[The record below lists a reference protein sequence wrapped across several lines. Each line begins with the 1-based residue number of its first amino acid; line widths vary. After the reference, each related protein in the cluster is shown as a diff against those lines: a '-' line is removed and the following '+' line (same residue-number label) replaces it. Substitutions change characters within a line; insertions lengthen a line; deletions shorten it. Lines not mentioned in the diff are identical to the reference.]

1 MNIQKLIFKILVS
14 LTYLVRV
21 WGLFLPITLA
31 IIFMKEEGW
40 RYGFTFIQS
49 NFNVA
54 LFVSFAFGFL
64 ISLYHTLSFEEA
76 EGAPDQNYLK
86 SHQEVHV
93 KSDYTTDQLKNW
105 LNNHKKFKDI
115 ESNET
120 QIMALKKV
128 YFLKADKV
136 EIYNKNGIFT
146 IKSSPHFKWW
156 FIDFARNY
164 KTVKSI
170 ATEIKKK
177 V

>member
-1 MNIQKLIFKILVS
+1 MNIQKLVFKMLVT

-21 WGLFLPITLA
+21 WALVLPISLA

-54 LFVSFAFGFL
+54 LFISFALGFL
-64 ISLYHTLSFEEA
+64 ISIYHTLSFEEA
-76 EGAPDQNYLK
+76 EGAPHENYLK
-86 SHQEVHV
+86 SHQEVNV
-93 KSDYTTDQLKNW
+93 KSDYSINQLADW
-105 LNNHKKFKDI
+105 LQNHKNFKDV
-115 ESNET
+115 ESSKNR
-120 QIMALKKV
+120 IIALKKV
-128 YFLKADKV
+128 YFLKADKI
-136 EIYNKNGIFT
+136 ELSKENDIYT
-146 IKSSPHFKWW
+146 IKSAPHFKWW